1 MLPVG
6 DKVVLQELQ
15 GNSETSGG
23 IIIPDTAGGEVIAR
37 VVAVG
42 KGIPFGRGE
51 FYELVLKEG
60 DTVLVARN
68 EWQSAPSMRLRRG
81 KERPDTFRVVHER
94 QVLVR
99 LDDGDL

>member
-6 DKVVLQELQ
+6 DKVVLQQLQ
-15 GNSETSGG
+15 GSSETSSG
-23 IIIPDTAGGEVIAR
+23 IIIPDTAGGEIIAK

-42 KGIPFGRGE
+42 KGLPFGRGE
-51 FYELVLKEG
+51 YYTPVLKEG
-60 DTVLVARN
+60 DTVLISRK
-68 EWQSAPSMRLRRG
+68 EWDSCPSMRLRRG
-81 KERPDTFRVVHER
+81 KERPDTLRVAHER

>member
-15 GNSETSGG
+15 VNSETSGG
-23 IIIPDTAGGEVIAR
+23 IIIPDTAGGEIVAK

-42 KGIPFGRGE
+42 KGLPFGRNE
-51 FYELVLKEG
+51 YYTPVLKEG
-60 DTVLVARN
+60 DTVLITRK
-68 EWQSAPSMRLRRG
+68 EWEGSPSVRLRRG
-81 KERPDTFRVVHER
+81 QERPETFRVAHER